1 MVYLSHALNIAI
13 LLFVCR
19 AMFSNTK
26 DVEAAFGPPSTA
38 RAILACVYF
47 AIMSA
52 SMVALACAA
61 WGAPQVTYHIA
72 WVLFPLQI
80 GYKTAGPAS
89 SLLST
94 GLPFTCAFIF
104 SICITS
110 SIRRSRNA
118 HVPSWPSLVSP
129 SQYRTVEE

>member
-61 WGAPQVTYHIA
+61 WGAPQVTHHIA

-80 GYKTAGPAS
+80 GYKTATAFAV
-89 SLLST
+89 
-94 GLPFTCAFIF
+94 GLRNPVV
-104 SICITS
+104 ITNVVVALFHG
-110 SIRRSRNA
+110 ITLGVLWRA
-118 HVPSWPSLVSP
+118 I
-129 SQYRTVEE
+129 